1 MPKNENTNAVSFR
14 QYAGQGTENI
24 TAKDLKLPI
33 LKILH
38 ASSPVLDESE
48 AKYNEKAKQG
58 DIYNEITGSLYKS
71 KDGVI
76 VVPCGYI
83 NTFNEWADRGD
94 SPGRPIAVHTDQDIM
109 TKTNRDGENKDRLD
123 NGHYVEDTG
132 NHFVYILNKDYEP
145 IETALITMKSTQRK
159 KSKLWNSMIDSKRM
173 KDQDGFFVPA
183 TWMTVYKLTSTKESN
198 GNNTWWGW
206 NVEFDRFLDKPEDAD
221 TRSMTEDFWKFSST
235 SDIFGKVQFEGK
247 EDKTID
253 QIPTAK
259 IESSKDDI
267 SQFKS

>member
-1 MPKNENTNAVSFR
+1 MPINEKTNAVAFR

-71 KDGVI
+71 KDGVF
-76 VVPCGYI
+76 VVPCGYV

-109 TKTNRDGENKDRLD
+109 TKTIRDADNKDRLD

-132 NHFVYILNKDYEP
+132 NHFVYILNKDYD
-145 IETALITMKSTQRK
+145 ETLDKMFG
-159 KSKLWNSMIDSKRM
+159 KLWWVSPILTHIFLTNYRMAITNKMYFNKYYIKNNIIIRNLVSKR
-173 KDQDGFFVPA
+173 V
-183 TWMTVYKLTSTKESN
+183 
-198 GNNTWWGW
+198 
-206 NVEFDRFLDKPEDAD
+206 
-221 TRSMTEDFWKFSST
+221 
-235 SDIFGKVQFEGK
+235 I
-247 EDKTID
+247 I
-253 QIPTAK
+253 
-259 IESSKDDI
+259 
-267 SQFKS
+267 